1 MYLQCFMKIQCG
13 WFWWEDSRTDFVN
26 TAVSYL
32 WTLEGGD
39 TLSYAFIL
47 FLRWIKSFLS
57 HSPGWVTV
65 NQKDLKLPIPVPR
78 NFRCTHKGES
88 LLIEMHRVCNLLHL
102 YDVSVFVRLF
112 WTRMGKTHPFL
123 CLSRIHVVHLSE
135 QLLAALR
142 LKHLTLVLQRSWGFS
157 QHLFLLPNHWSG
169 ECFTLSQSSSG
180 ACSCRVKLGKRD
192 CHLWMLTSQR
202 ARGKQPQS
210 VNVWVMLLIYLWV
223 SSSLRLAAFWNV
235 FAWNWRCSSAV

>member
-1 MYLQCFMKIQCG
+1 MDKIIFIPLPRLSNSESERPKTPHPSTKELQMYTQG
-13 WFWWEDSRTDFVN
+13 R
-26 TAVSYL
+26 VSVD
-32 WTLEGGD
+32 WNA
-39 TLSYAFIL
+39 S
-47 FLRWIKSFLS
+47 
-57 HSPGWVTV
+57 
-65 NQKDLKLPIPVPR
+65 
-78 NFRCTHKGES
+78 C
-88 LLIEMHRVCNLLHL
+88 MCNLLHL

-112 WTRMGKTHPFL
+112 WTGMGKTHPFL

-157 QHLFLLPNHWSG
+157 QHLFLLPYHWSG